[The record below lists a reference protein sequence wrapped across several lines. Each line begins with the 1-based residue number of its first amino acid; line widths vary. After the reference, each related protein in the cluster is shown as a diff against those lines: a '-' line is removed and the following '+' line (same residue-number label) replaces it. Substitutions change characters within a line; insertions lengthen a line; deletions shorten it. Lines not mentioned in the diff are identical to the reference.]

1 MPSGLIKLIYTGDEE
16 KVFYNNPNINLF
28 HKIYKKYMNFS
39 KTPYIIDFYTASDTT
54 LKPNNTDIYLTQSI
68 GNFIGSMTLE
78 IELDNSEL
86 NFDIKNLFEKIE
98 LYCTNNI
105 LDIIT
110 PELLDI
116 YSNMYYNKCEYNI
129 YKNLQENNFRNK
141 YFIQLLFPCIKKNSY
156 IPLYLL
162 DKENL
167 YLKVYF
173 NKVQP
178 YNIKNM
184 SLIIE
189 SIILDDLKYF
199 RKNKYEWLIE
209 TINYIENIELK
220 SSVYG
225 ERNNVIRLKD
235 YFSKMT
241 KCIICK
247 FYNGNIYNLKL
258 RVNNNSYVID
268 YEVLSKLN
276 LLENNLN
283 NNEYNL
289 KNSKKLLVI
298 PFSIF
303 KTKISGFVNFNE
315 VTNCDLEIK
324 PFNNLSEITFHAV
337 QILNNTDNF
346 YFIETSLPKVNV
358 NGGNK
363 SPTILIL
370 RNIVY
375 QLINTNTSVALSKTY
390 NDAKNKTNLNSYE
403 LSEINELLVNDSSI
417 NELWYY
423 DRILDIEPGKF
434 EIKENHE
441 YELDKSILNIYSVNY
456 DIFSIYNGKLN
467 IY

>member
-1 MPSGLIKLIYTGDEE
+1 
-16 KVFYNNPNINLF
+16 
-28 HKIYKKYMNFS
+28 
-39 KTPYIIDFYTASDTT
+39 
-54 LKPNNTDIYLTQSI
+54 
-68 GNFIGSMTLE
+68 
-78 IELDNSEL
+78 
-86 NFDIKNLFEKIE
+86 
-98 LYCTNNI
+98 
-105 LDIIT
+105 
-110 PELLDI
+110 
-116 YSNMYYNKCEYNI
+116 
-129 YKNLQENNFRNK
+129 
-141 YFIQLLFPCIKKNSY
+141 
-156 IPLYLL
+156 
-162 DKENL
+162 
-167 YLKVYF
+167 
-173 NKVQP
+173 
-178 YNIKNM
+178 M

-324 PFNNLSEITFHAV
+324 PFNNLSEITFKCFV

-390 NDAKNKTNLNSYE
+390 NDAKNKTNF
-403 LSEINELLVNDSSI
+403 
-417 NELWYY
+417 
-423 DRILDIEPGKF
+423 KF
-434 EIKENHE
+434 I
-441 YELDKSILNIYSVNY
+441 
-456 DIFSIYNGKLN
+456 
-467 IY
+467 